1 MSDGWIGDQ
10 LRALLSWA
18 IAHAEAGYL
27 LIGCAQARS
36 GAEHVGAPLRPPT
49 STGSATVDAYA
60 GQQHRIVITGLR
72 PAEALVAS

>member
-1 MSDGWIGDQ
+1 MSDVWIGDEA
-10 LRALLSWA
+10 RALLSWA

-27 LIGCAQARS
+27 LIRCAQARS
-36 GAEHVGAPLRPPT
+36 GAEHVGAPCVHRPQP
-49 STGSATVDAYA
+49 GPRLVDAYA